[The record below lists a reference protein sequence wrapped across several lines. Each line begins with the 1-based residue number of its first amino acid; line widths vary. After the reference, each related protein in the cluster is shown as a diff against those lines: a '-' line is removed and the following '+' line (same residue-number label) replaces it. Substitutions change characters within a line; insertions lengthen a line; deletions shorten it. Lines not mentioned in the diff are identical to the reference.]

1 MGRGFRWMLAS
12 SWISNLGDGV
22 ALAAGPLLVASQ
34 TRDPLLVALAT
45 LLQRLPWLLFGLYAG
60 VVADRLDRR
69 RIVVAVNLARA
80 LVLAV
85 LALTIVGEVV
95 DVTVV
100 LVAMFLLGTAEV
112 FADTTTNTL
121 LPMLVAKPD
130 LGLGN
135 ARVMFG
141 NITINRMAGPP
152 LGAVLFAAGMAVPFV
167 TQAVC
172 VTLAAALIRRI
183 SIDRPA
189 QGGSTT
195 VRRDIA
201 DGVAWVWRH
210 PAIRTLTATVVA
222 FNITYGAAWSILVLY
237 ASERLGLGELGFGLM
252 TATGAAGGVL
262 GAASYTRLERRIGM
276 AGIMR
281 IGLVIETCTHLSL
294 ALTRMPAV
302 AFAVFFVFG
311 IHEAAWGTTASAIRQ
326 RAVPSEFQGR
336 VGSVYLVG
344 VFGSLVA
351 GAAIGGAVASV
362 WGVTGPFWFGFVGS
376 ALMLATIWRQLT
388 HIAHA
393 E

>member
-1 MGRGFRWMLAS
+1 MLAS

-69 RIVVAVNLARA
+69 RIIVAVNLARA
-80 LVLAV
+80 LVLVV
-85 LALTIVGEVV
+85 LALTIVGDVV

-172 VTLAAALIRRI
+172 VALAAVLIRRI

-189 QGGSTT
+189 HGGSTT

-201 DGVAWVWRH
+201 DGLAWVWG
-210 PAIRTLTATVVA
+210 IRRSAPHAHGRRVQHHVRRRVVDPRA
-222 FNITYGAAWSILVLY
+222 VRL
-237 ASERLGLGELGFGLM
+237 ERLGLGELGFGLM
-252 TATGAAGGVL
+252 TATGAAGVML
-262 GAASYTRLERRIGM
+262 GAAGYTSGDSS
-276 AGIMR
+276 G
-281 IGLVIETCTHLSL
+281 
-294 ALTRMPAV
+294 
-302 AFAVFFVFG
+302 
-311 IHEAAWGTTASAIRQ
+311 ASAW
-326 RAVPSEFQGR
+326 P
-336 VGSVYLVG
+336 GSC
-344 VFGSLVA
+344 GS
-351 GAAIGGAVASV
+351 G
-362 WGVTGPFWFGFVGS
+362 
-376 ALMLATIWRQLT
+376 WRSRPAPT
-388 HIAHA
+388 SRWR
-393 E
+393 

>member
-1 MGRGFRWMLAS
+1 MLAS

-22 ALAAGPLLVASQ
+22 ALAAGPLLVAAQ

-45 LLQRLPWLLFGLYAG
+45 LLQRLPRLLFGLYAG
-60 VVADRLDRR
+60 VVADRFDRR
-69 RIVVAVNLARA
+69 RIIVAVDLARA
-80 LVLAV
+80 LVLVV

-121 LPMLVAKPD
+121 LPMLVAKSD

-152 LGAVLFAAGMAVPFV
+152 LGALLFAAGMAVPFV

-172 VTLAAALIRRI
+172 VSLAAALIRRI
-183 SIDRPA
+183 AIDRPVHT
-189 QGGSTT
+189 GSTT

-201 DGVAWVWRH
+201 DGIAWVWGH
-210 PAIRTLTATVVA
+210 PAIRTLTLTVVA
-222 FNITYGAAWSILVLY
+222 FNVTFGAAWSILVLY
-237 ASERLGLGELGFGLM
+237 ASERLGLGEVGFGLM
-252 TATGAAGGVL
+252 TAIGAAGGVL
-262 GAASYTRLERRIGM
+262 GAAGYTRLERRIGM

-281 IGLVIETCTHLSL
+281 IGLMIETGTHLSL
-294 ALTRMPAV
+294 ALTRTPAV

-326 RAVPSEFQGR
+326 RAVPTEFQGR

-376 ALMLATIWRQLT
+376 ALILATIWRQLT

-393 E
+393 G